1 MMYKD
6 NKHCACCGCDLNY
19 EEQIDYIKAIF
30 ATYIE
35 NPDNLENLMA
45 TCRKCSILEKLV
57 M

>member
-1 MMYKD
+1 MYKD